1 MIVVLALA
9 VGMVLGA
16 VGTVVI
22 GACLASGQAARGE
35 GRSAEA
41 EAGRVGVGSP
51 QYHRGPIGVSDA
63 SPALPHVRAIGLP
76 DGGLRIEAAR
86 DDIIADWLARCS

>member
-22 GACLASGQAARGE
+22 GACFAARGE
-35 GRSAEA
+35 AVA
-41 EAGRVGVGSP
+41 PTAVSP
-51 QYHRGPIGVSDA
+51 ATLGTGIVQGPT
-63 SPALPHVRAIGLP
+63 SPALPHVQAIGLP